1 MTAKIAIIDY
11 GMGNLRSVSK
21 AIELC
26 KAYVDIISEPE
37 QVKNYNAVVL
47 PGVGSFAPAI
57 KIIKDKGLDIAI
69 KKHLEQKKMFLGI
82 CLGFQLL
89 FSKSYEEG
97 LYEGLDIIKGSV
109 EKFIPKPDE
118 KLIIPHIG
126 WNTINISENIYAK
139 QMYRGINNN
148 EFVYFVHSFYCKPE
162 DKKIIATET
171 NYSVD
176 FCSSIATENIWGCQF
191 HPEKSSNIGIAILKN
206 FVSKC
211 EDLNA
216 CCN

>member
-26 KAYVDIISEPE
+26 KASVDIISEPE
-37 QVKNYNAVVL
+37 QIKEYNAVVL

-57 KIIKDKGLDIAI
+57 KIIKDKGLDTAI

-97 LYEGLDIIKGSV
+97 IHEGLDIIKGSV
-109 EKFIPKPDE
+109 EKFVPKPGE

-139 QMYRGINNN
+139 QMFKGINNN

-171 NYSVD
+171 NYSID
-176 FCSSIATENIWGCQF
+176 FCSSIADENIWACQF
-191 HPEKSSNIGIAILKN
+191 HPEKSSNTGIAILKN

-211 EDLNA
+211 EDSNVS
-216 CCN
+216 CN